1 MDIKYVIPSYNRYDK
16 LKDLTLEFLIDQDI
30 NLQDCYVF
38 LRDDDPDLENYGEL
52 PINHIITDTKGIGMT
67 HNEITSYFDEGDY
80 LVEIDD
86 DLKHIIDT
94 DRKRITNFKE
104 IVNNMFHKLE
114 ENKLSYGGTYSV
126 PNPMFMKGC
135 KEYTTDLKYCLGCIR
150 FRINRKDM
158 IVETNY
164 AEDFE
169 NCIIHY
175 IRDGG
180 ILKNN
185 WIAPVTKNYSADGS
199 GCDGDGRN
207 IETEKKDK
215 EYLANK
221 YHEYTTLFQRKNG
234 RWDLR
239 LKHKKIN

>member
-1 MDIKYVIPSYNRYDK
+1 MDIKYVIPSYLRCDK

-52 PINHIITDTKGIGMT
+52 PINHIITDTKGIGAT
-67 HNEITSYFDEGDY
+67 HDEITSYFDEGDY
-80 LVEIDD
+80 LVELDD
-86 DLKHIIDT
+86 DIKKIIDT
-94 DRKRITNFKE
+94 DRKPITNFKE
-104 IVNNMFHKLE
+104 IVNTMFLKLE

-126 PNPMFMKGC
+126 PNPMFMSGVN
-135 KEYTTDLKYCLGCIR
+135 EYTTDLRYMLGAIR

-185 WIAPVTKNYSADGS
+185 WIAPVTKNYSIG
-199 GCDGDGRN
+199 GCDGSGRN
-207 IETEKKDK
+207 IETEKADK
-215 EYLANK
+215 QYLSDK
-221 YHEYTTLFQRKNG
+221 YPDHCTLFQRKNG
-234 RWDLR
+234 RWDVR
-239 LKHKKIN
+239 LKHKKS

>member
-1 MDIKYVIPSYNRYDK
+1 MDIKYVIPSYKRCDK
-16 LKDLTLEFLIDQDI
+16 LKDLTLQFLIDQDI

-52 PINHIITDTKGIGMT
+52 PINHIITDTKGIGAT
-67 HNEITSYFDEGDY
+67 HDEITSYFDEGDY

-185 WIAPVTKNYSADGS
+185 WIAPVTKNYSAG
-199 GCDGDGRN
+199 GCDGSGRN
-207 IETEKKDK
+207 IETEKADK
-215 EYLANK
+215 EHLANK
-221 YHEYTTLFQRKNG
+221 YPHHCRLFQRKNG